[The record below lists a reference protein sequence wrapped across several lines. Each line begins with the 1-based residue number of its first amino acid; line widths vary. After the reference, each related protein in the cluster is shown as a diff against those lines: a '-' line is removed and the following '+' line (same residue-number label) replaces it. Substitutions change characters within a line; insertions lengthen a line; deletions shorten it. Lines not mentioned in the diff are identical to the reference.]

1 MWISQGILSQSQIE
15 EIKNLYL
22 WPQELLVERKPPLR
36 LVSVFQ
42 LIGASLIGIGI
53 IFYIAFNWQLFSP
66 FIKLLITSGAM
77 VISYIVGLFFFLC
90 RPHYQR
96 AGYTFIF
103 LGNLLFGAGIW
114 QVAQSY
120 HIAYP
125 FYKGFFIWGIG
136 VVPFAFILGS
146 QLSYFFSI
154 LLFFAW
160 TLGESLGA
168 AQPHIGFLFIFLGIM
183 LPLTYYL
190 KSKVGLGFC
199 LSIGGIWLLI
209 NNIFWFERVFNLY
222 LFIPLF
228 LYGLIL
234 LVLHNFSLIKERL
247 KDFSQ
252 VFLYLG
258 VIILSLVIFL
268 LPLSALFILDKP
280 LNIRILSYPFWLA
293 TGLLLGIALSLKI
306 LTYKKPLD
314 EIGVIVNNLFFYL
327 LVTPLCIPLMFGM
340 KNFLIITLLPP
351 LIISLAYFYIE
362 KSKVFLN
369 FLMVYLLF
377 WFPFCLINKWGQPLI
392 FFLLLLV
399 YGSSCYVLGWNYLSK
414 DQRDWGYFFS
424 RYGLAIIF
432 SSLYVFSFDFLS
444 REFSMRYIF
453 PTSLDYWLL
462 VAFFY
467 TLSFFLL
474 RNVVKF
480 TCSLEKKGTLKG
492 TLIEERSILPTLLI
506 PPILFFIFSFKSIGL
521 GYVFFIN
528 ILFLSLILFSLSA
541 GYRRDDNFLKVFSWF
556 FLILLVGSR
565 YLELG
570 WSFLY
575 KSILF
580 IFTGMIILIVGI
592 FLEKYKERLVVKD

>member
-1 MWISQGILSQSQIE
+1 MWFSQGILGQNQIE
-15 EIKNLYL
+15 EIKNLYH
-22 WPQELLVERKPPLR
+22 WPQELSVEKKSPLR

-42 LIGASLIGIGI
+42 LIGASLIGIGTI
-53 IFYIAFNWQLFSP
+53 SYIAFNWQLFSP
-66 FIKLLITSGAM
+66 FIKLLIISVAM
-77 VISYIVGLFFFLC
+77 AISYLAGLFFFLY

-103 LGNLLFGAGIW
+103 LGNFLFGAGIW

-136 VVPFAFILGS
+136 ITPFAFILGS
-146 QLSYFFSI
+146 LHSYFFSI

-160 TLGESLGA
+160 TLGESLGT
-168 AQPHIGFLFIFLGIM
+168 AQPHIGFLFTFLGIM

-234 LVLHNFSLIKERL
+234 LILYNFSLIKDPL

-258 VIILSLVIFL
+258 VTILSLVIFL

-314 EIGVIVNNLFFYL
+314 KIGVIVNNLFFYL
-327 LVTPLCIPLMFGM
+327 LVTPLCIPLVFGM

-351 LIISLAYFYIE
+351 FIISLAYFYIE
-362 KSKVFLN
+362 KSKILLN

-377 WFPFCLINKWGQPLI
+377 WFSFYSIKWEQPFIS
-392 FFLLLLV
+392 FLLLLV
-399 YGSSCYVLGWNYLSK
+399 YGSSCYVLGWDYFSK
-414 DQRDWGYFFS
+414 GQRDWGYFFS

-444 REFSMRYIF
+444 KEFSEHYIF
-453 PTSLDYWLL
+453 PRFLDYWLL
-462 VAFFY
+462 VIFFY

-492 TLIEERSILPTLLI
+492 TLIEERSILSTLLI
-506 PPILFFIFSFKSIGL
+506 PPILLFIFSFKSIGL

-565 YLELG
+565 YLELQ

-575 KSILF
+575 KSVLF
-580 IFTGMIILIVGI
+580 TFTGMIILIVGI